1 MQGKTRRREKPVIR
15 TMLQTAVEMFRSARY
30 ALIKELNKVAVILQ
44 ILIPV
49 AISGSDYGIAGK
61 VVLSACLVCLS
72 RYIIRIW
79 ETLNSTVDGIPIPE
93 KRFTVVDNRGFIS
106 LENQDDY
113 PELIQYVNELENY
126 LQSKGKLT

>member
-1 MQGKTRRREKPVIR
+1 MQGRTRRREKPVIR

-49 AISGSDYGIAGK
+49 VIAGSDYGITGK

>member
-49 AISGSDYGIAGK
+49 VIAGSEYGVTGK

>member
-1 MQGKTRRREKPVIR
+1 MQGRTRRREKPVIR

-30 ALIKELNKVAVILQ
+30 ALVKELNKVAVILQ

-49 AISGSDYGIAGK
+49 MIAGSDYGDAGK
-61 VVLSACLVCLS
+61 VILSACLVCLS

-79 ETLNSTVDGIPIPE
+79 ETLNSTIDGVPIPE